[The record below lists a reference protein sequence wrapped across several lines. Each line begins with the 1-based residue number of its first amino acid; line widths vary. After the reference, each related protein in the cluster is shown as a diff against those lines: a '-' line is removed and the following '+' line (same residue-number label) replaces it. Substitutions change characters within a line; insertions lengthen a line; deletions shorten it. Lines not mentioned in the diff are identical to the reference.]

1 MDAHKQVYMCVQ
13 TIIIMCGCMHAHVPC
28 VVCFVCVCVCLFVG
42 VTVCLHSS
50 VHADV
55 LILNRI
61 APCQHNR
68 SRPSGVKS
76 LLQRERGENCLLQAG
91 GMMKS
96 NDRETGKIN

>member
-1 MDAHKQVYMCVQ
+1 MDACKQAYMCACVQ

-28 VVCFVCVCVCLFVG
+28 VVCFVCVG

-50 VHADV
+50 VHVDV

-68 SRPSGVKS
+68 SGSSDVKS
-76 LLQRERGENCLLQAG
+76 LLQRERGKLPAASWWWG
-91 GMMKS
+91 GWGGWGRDDEKQ
-96 NDRETGKIN
+96 